1 VGRSFKGQAPREA
14 AWNAATRLLPCL
26 RWLVKYDVKTQ
37 LLPDM
42 AAGLAV
48 TFLIVPQGLSYAAS
62 IAGLPAIYG
71 LYSDFV
77 PLLLFAVFTT
87 SQYLQ
92 VGAVA
97 IVSLLTYEAVTK
109 LVAPQAAAVAA
120 LKVAASAASKAA
132 AASRLNTTLAAAD
145 LGATAAYNAA
155 NVALI
160 QTQIDTASL
169 LAFFVGIFS
178 CGIGMLRL
186 GSIMNLMG
194 PAVISGFQTAASITI
209 ALGQFKTLFGYGK
222 DFTTSTNIDDMF
234 RSFLS
239 FDSQLNDRS
248 IWTGWLW
255 LGLLLIFKYVGR
267 VDSVKV
273 RGVRV
278 LRFFKITGPVLLC
291 IIAIVVTKMKGLHL
305 SPGCTYYDPIKN
317 VANIYVESAVKVP
330 SAWNISNKA
339 ITTTNFLGE
348 LTTYKPARDNPGC
361 VPMLKGS
368 APVSYINS
376 TTPWGLK
383 GNPWPRDRG
392 LNIVGTFGK
401 PPTGRLPNLSLITG
415 ELLAASITLTLVSSL
430 ESIAISK
437 ALVSKHRQA
446 DFDPSQ
452 EFISLGLANF
462 FGSFTGSYPISGSF
476 SRSALNDE
484 VGATSPVSVLVV
496 GGLVGVIL
504 KVASSVPIFYYL
516 PQNAL
521 SAIVIVALTNLMDVS
536 HFRWLLRN
544 DRKDAGLWL
553 AAFLAVLFQGIEI
566 GILIAVILSLA
577 LVVMETL
584 FAPAPELG
592 LVPGNSRRAYRSV
605 NQYPEAVTHPGVH
618 IMRVEAPIIFFNAPS
633 VAAKLRGLLFATT
646 PTGTAPKVK
655 SDGDTPLPVR
665 AVVVDLS
672 NVPYVD
678 SAFVEA
684 FDELLVQYK
693 AAEVLLVLANPNTN
707 LLHKLEVTGLR
718 AKLNAQSGS
727 GDDDWIFLTVSEAVD
742 AVLRYERPLKPHK
755 MLDDAAADA
764 SV

>member
-1 VGRSFKGQAPREA
+1 MHA
-14 AWNAATRLLPCL
+14 
-26 RWLVKYDVKTQ
+26 D
-37 LLPDM
+37 
-42 AAGLAV
+42 
-48 TFLIVPQGLSYAAS
+48 
-62 IAGLPAIYG
+62 
-71 LYSDFV
+71 SDFL
-77 PLLLFAVFTT
+77 PLLLFALYTT

-120 LKVAASAASKAA
+120 LKVAASAATKAA
-132 AASRLNTTLAAAD
+132 AASRLNATLAAAD
-145 LGATAAYNAA
+145 ASATMAYNVA

-178 CGIGMLRL
+178 FGFGFLKL
-186 GSIMNLMG
+186 GAHAPRVARAAFAALTRAARAASAAPGSVMNLMG

-222 DFTTSTNIDDMF
+222 DFTASTNIDKI
-234 RSFLS
+234 
-239 FDSQLNDRS
+239 FDSFIEYDNQINVRS
-248 IWTGWLW
+248 TWTGWLW
-255 LGLLLIFKYVGR
+255 IGLLLLFKYAGR

-273 RGVRV
+273 RGVPV

-291 IIAIVVTKMKGLHL
+291 IIAIVVTKSTEMHL

-317 VANIYVESAVKVP
+317 VANIYVESAVKMP
-330 SAWNISNKA
+330 SAWNVSHKS

-368 APVSYINS
+368 APVAFINN
-376 TTPWGLK
+376 TAAWGTEA
-383 GNPWPRDRG
+383 NPWPRQRG
-392 LNIVGTFGK
+392 LSIVGTFGK
-401 PPTGRLPNLSLITG
+401 PPTGRVPNLSLVTG
-415 ELLAASITLTLVSSL
+415 ELLAAAITLTLVSSL
-430 ESIAISK
+430 ESIAIAK

-446 DFDPSQ
+446 NFDPNQ
-452 EFISLGLANF
+452 EFIALGIANF

-496 GGLVGVIL
+496 GGLVGITL
-504 KVASSVPIFYYL
+504 KVASSTPIFYYL

-521 SAIVIVALTNLMDVS
+521 SAIVVVALSNLMDVN
-536 HFRWLLRN
+536 HLRWLLRH
-544 DRKDAGLWL
+544 DRKDAALWL
-553 AAFLAVLFQGIEI
+553 TAFLAVLFQGIEI

-605 NQYPEAVTHPGVH
+605 QQYPDAITHPGVH
-618 IMRVEAPIIFFNAPS
+618 VLRVEAPIMFFNAPS
-633 VAAKLRGLLFATT
+633 VAAKLRGLLYGTGSDDETAAT
-646 PTGTAPKVK
+646 A
-655 SDGDTPLPVR
+655 VR
-665 AVVVDLS
+665 AVVLDLS

-684 FDELLVQYK
+684 FDDLIGQYS
-693 AAEVLLVLANPNTN
+693 AADVLLALANPNTN
-707 LLHKLEVTGLR
+707 LLHKLEITDLR
-718 AKLNAQSGS
+718 KKLNAQVA
-727 GDDDWIFLTVSEAVD
+727 GDAECDWIFLTVSEAVD
-742 AVLRYERPLKPHK
+742 AVLRYERPLKPLK
-755 MLDDAAADA
+755 LCDAEDKDAA
-764 SV
+764 V